1 MRSATQISPR
11 PSRLLAAGVL
21 CTMVCLATDG
31 LGQNVPAVPN
41 VPQEE
46 AQEYRGL
53 PPPEA
58 AREASAEEGPTRY
71 LEVPGLVERN
81 IKTYGWVAAGIGA
94 NNWGSPFNGTITFG
108 DRNWQGMLNQLY
120 LVNEKTLDTEDGG
133 WDWGGRVDLLYGTD
147 SIWTTASGLD
157 AFNYNSVNSY
167 FVPRWNSS
175 KYYGLAMPQLY
186 AELGRGDLS
195 AKFGHFYNPMGYE
208 VVPAVGNFFYT
219 INNTFQYGE
228 PFTHTGMLAQWKA
241 NDQVTWFGG
250 IVNGWD
256 NWSSGTSLA
265 VNDWYDSYDNNANF
279 LGGAT
284 FKSSDEE
291 QSLSIFGLSGNSMN
305 PWLVGPPPAGPLT
318 AINANRSYI
327 STVYVNQ
334 LSDKLTYVFQND
346 NGWQFG
352 LQEGQYMPTAGQG
365 NNGLA
370 QWYGLVNYLFYK
382 FDDTL
387 IGGMRFEYWRDNNG
401 FRMVTQGR
409 NLNYSYWQPGSSFTG
424 YQGNF
429 WEITWGLNWLPTKNW
444 RIRPELRYDWYTPD
458 NMGAGPLPYGG
469 RGNGGDRYGQ
479 LYGGCDA
486 IWQF

>member
-157 AFNYNSVNSY
+157 AFNYN
-167 FVPRWNSS
+167 
-175 KYYGLAMPQLY
+175 
-186 AELGRGDLS
+186 
-195 AKFGHFYNPMGYE
+195 
-208 VVPAVGNFFYT
+208 
-219 INNTFQYGE
+219 
-228 PFTHTGMLAQWKA
+228 
-241 NDQVTWFGG
+241 
-250 IVNGWD
+250 
-256 NWSSGTSLA
+256 
-265 VNDWYDSYDNNANF
+265 
-279 LGGAT
+279 
-284 FKSSDEE
+284 
-291 QSLSIFGLSGNSMN
+291 
-305 PWLVGPPPAGPLT
+305 
-318 AINANRSYI
+318 
-327 STVYVNQ
+327 
-334 LSDKLTYVFQND
+334 
-346 NGWQFG
+346 
-352 LQEGQYMPTAGQG
+352 
-365 NNGLA
+365 
-370 QWYGLVNYLFYK
+370 
-382 FDDTL
+382 
-387 IGGMRFEYWRDNNG
+387 
-401 FRMVTQGR
+401 
-409 NLNYSYWQPGSSFTG
+409 
-424 YQGNF
+424 
-429 WEITWGLNWLPTKNW
+429 
-444 RIRPELRYDWYTPD
+444 
-458 NMGAGPLPYGG
+458 
-469 RGNGGDRYGQ
+469 
-479 LYGGCDA
+479 
-486 IWQF
+486 